1 MQSVPQYTLT
11 LDGGTLKSGQIQYKI
26 ENAANLNIPSQAQ
39 LVAKNVQDG
48 QSQQTGTISMEEFL
62 KMKKNQVVL
71 KKNPAASLQAE
82 EPKNKKPKFNLILQ
96 ASPQKQKIGSQVTVA
111 SSNKSFGSP
120 SALTTPTKSQIQ
132 IHNIEKILPV
142 ANQSSPTKQ
151 LVVPIMVR
159 NDGTRNADAAQLI
172 SQALTMTNNQVNIEH
187 KQQAN
192 PPFAYVQMKI
202 QPNADGQLTL
212 TPASSVPAQQ
222 HLQLS
227 LSPQQLQQL
236 SFQAPTQQQMQ
247 QQITVTQVSSQEQ
260 TDSQTQ
266 TSAQPALKN
275 DAPEDDESFG
285 NQDDDFFY
293 MENDENEEDNEA
305 QEKIVVSPKP
315 ADVVK
320 KNLNQVTIIKKKLI
334 KPARKVKSESLTD
347 LQSVQQEHSDDA
359 RKQLGQLTSF
369 NTKRA
374 ESDSPEKPSDLNL
387 TVCDVCKKV
396 FKRKEF
402 LMQHLKSHIGLRPFK
417 CDEPTCN
424 KSFSRKEH
432 LLRHVVSHTGKKM
445 FSCDVCKKLF
455 SRKDNLN
462 KHRR

>member
-1 MQSVPQYTLT
+1 M
-11 LDGGTLKSGQIQYKI
+11 KSGQIQYKI
-26 ENAANLNIPSQAQ
+26 ENASNLNIPSQAQ
-39 LVAKNVQDG
+39 LVAKSVQDAQG
-48 QSQQTGTISMEEFL
+48 QQTGTISMEEFL
-62 KMKKNQVVL
+62 KMKKSPVVL
-71 KKNPAASLQAE
+71 KKNPALVTQTDES
-82 EPKNKKPKFNLILQ
+82 KNKKPKFNLILQ
-96 ASPQKQKIGSQVTVA
+96 TTPQKQKISSQQTMAV
-111 SSNKSFGSP
+111 SSANKSFASP
-120 SALTTPTKSQIQ
+120 STQSTPVKPQIQ

-142 ANQSSPTKQ
+142 TNQSTPTKQ

-172 SQALTMTNNQVNIEH
+172 SQALTMNNQTNVDN

-212 TPASSVPAQQ
+212 TPASTVPASQ

-236 SFQAPTQQQMQ
+236 SFQAPAQQQMQ

-266 TSAQPALKN
+266 TPALVSIKN
-275 DAPEDDESFG
+275 DPPEDDESYG
-285 NQDDDFFY
+285 NPDDDFFY
-293 MENDENEEDNEA
+293 LDNDENEDENES
-305 QEKIVVSPKP
+305 QEKIVLSPKP
-315 ADVVK
+315 VNSEVVK
-320 KNLNQVTIIKKKLI
+320 KGSTHVTIIKKKSI
-334 KPARKVKSESLTD
+334 KPAKKLKSENLTD
-347 LQSVQQEHSDDA
+347 LQSVQQEHSEVA
-359 RKQLGQLTSF
+359 KKQLSHLTSF
-369 NTKRA
+369 NTKRP
-374 ESDSPEKPSDLNL
+374 ESDTAEKPSESNL

>member
-1 MQSVPQYTLT
+1 MPQYTLT
-11 LDGGTLKSGQIQYKI
+11 LDGNTLKSGQIQYKI
-26 ENAANLNIPSQAQ
+26 ENTAPQTQIIAKESQ
-39 LVAKNVQDG
+39 N
-48 QSQQTGTISMEEFL
+48 QQMTVDEFL
-62 KMKKNQVVL
+62 KLNKNQVVL
-71 KKNPAASLQAE
+71 KKNPTIE
-82 EPKNKKPKFNLILQ
+82 EKNKKPKFNLILQ
-96 ASPQKQKIGSQVTVA
+96 ASPQKQQQVKA
-111 SSNKSFGSP
+111 QQSP
-120 SALTTPTKSQIQ
+120 AKPQIQ
-132 IHNIEKILPV
+132 IHNIEKILPSNPP
-142 ANQSSPTKQ
+142 AQQPKQ

-159 NDGTRNADAAQLI
+159 NDGTRNDAAQII
-172 SQALTMTNNQVNIEH
+172 SQALSSSVEN

-212 TPASSVPAQQ
+212 TPASALPQPQ

-236 SFQAPTQQQMQ
+236 SFQAPTAQQQPAPALTVQ
-247 QQITVTQVSSQEQ
+247 QPQITVTQVQS
-260 TDSQTQ
+260 DNQTQ
-266 TSAQPALKN
+266 TQTKSESQ
-275 DAPEDDESFG
+275 DDEEMFETHYEDDY
-285 NQDDDFFY
+285 Y
-293 MENDENEEDNEA
+293 MENSDEGEEKALE
-305 QEKIVVSPKP
+305 VP
-315 ADVVK
+315 ATK
-320 KNLNQVTIIKKKLI
+320 TFIIKKTQ
-334 KPARKVKSESLTD
+334 KPNKVMKKIKSESLTE
-347 LQSVQQEHSDDA
+347 LQEVSQEHSDMA
-359 RKQLGQLTSF
+359 KKQLNMITSF
-369 NTKRA
+369 NAKRV
-374 ESDSPEKPSDLNL
+374 EETTEKPADLNL

-445 FSCDVCKKLF
+445 FTCDVCNKLF